1 MFPRIFDR
9 YLARQVGMATLMGV
23 ALLSGVMVLGNLYKQ
38 MDELLGNTALPVG
51 VMAEFVALVI
61 PFSLIFTIP
70 WALLTA
76 ILLVFGRLSADNEL
90 VSLRM
95 TGMSMTRICA
105 PVFALAIVLSGLCL
119 WVNVSLAPSAKD
131 RMKRLFYDVAIK
143 NPETLF
149 QEGQVLERMPG
160 YRIYTSKRDGK
171 DLTDLHIL
179 QITGQ
184 HVDSYIHAKSAVIE
198 TQKDKLDF
206 TMLLKEVNIE
216 ILKEKDHGQPPQAQA
231 QAADATATPQKK
243 SWTPP
248 RPPAFKVLPIQFPL
262 SEMQKEVVRVNASMK
277 ASSALAE
284 EVKTWK
290 DSMTGEALTP
300 VQRSL
305 SLTELSKRYSFSMA
319 CFTFALVGIPLG
331 VTAQRRETSSGFA
344 LSLATATVYLV
355 FIILADTLN
364 DKPAAMPHL
373 IMWVPNVL
381 FLGMGG
387 WLFYKLSRK

>member
-9 YLARQVGMATLMGV
+9 YLARQVGSATFIGV

-38 MDELLGNTALPVG
+38 MDDLLGNTTLPLSVL
-51 VMAEFVALVI
+51 AEFVTLII

-95 TGMSMTRICA
+95 TGMSMTRIAA
-105 PVFALAIVLSGLCL
+105 PIFVLAIVLSALCL
-119 WVNVSLAPSAKD
+119 WVNVSLAPTAKD

-149 QEGQVLERMPG
+149 QEGVVLDRMPG
-160 YRIYTSKRDGK
+160 YRIYTSKREGK
-171 DLTDLHIL
+171 DMKDLHIIKL
-179 QITGQ
+179 GGRGNMSVDTYIT
-184 HVDSYIHAKSAVIE
+184 AKTARLES
-198 TQKDKLDF
+198 QKDKLDF
-206 TMLLKEVNIE
+206 TMQLQDVNVEHLKME
-216 ILKEKDHGQPPQAQA
+216 
-231 QAADATATPQKK
+231 ATPEPANDLNA
-243 SWTPP
+243 PP
-248 RPPAFKVLPIQFPL
+248 NPLTWETLPIEFPL
-262 SEMQKEVVRVNASMK
+262 SDMQKEVVRINASMK
-277 ASSALAE
+277 SSSALAE
-284 EVKTWK
+284 EVRSWK
-290 DSMTGEALTP
+290 DSTTGQELDAQ
-300 VQRSL
+300 QRSV
-305 SLTELSKRYSFSMA
+305 SLTELSKRFSFSLA
-319 CFTFALVGIPLG
+319 CFTFTLVGIPLG

-373 IMWVPNVL
+373 VMWVPNVL
-381 FLGMGG
+381 FLGIGG
-387 WLFYKLSRK
+387 WLFYKLSKK

>member
-9 YLARQVGMATLMGV
+9 YLGRQVGSATLIGV
-23 ALLSGVMVLGNLYKQ
+23 ALLSGVMVLGNVYKKL
-38 MDELLGNTALPVG
+38 DELLGNTELPISVIL
-51 VMAEFVALVI
+51 EFVAMVI

-70 WALLTA
+70 WAFLTA

-95 TGMSMTRICA
+95 TGMSMARICV
-105 PVFALAIVLSGLCL
+105 PVFVLALMLSGICL
-119 WVNVSLAPSAKD
+119 WVNVSLAPAAKNH
-131 RMKRLFYDVAIK
+131 MKRLFYQVAVK

-149 QEGQVLERMPG
+149 QEGQVLERVPG
-160 YRIYTSKRDGK
+160 YRIYTGKRTDK
-171 DLTDLHIL
+171 ELNDLHIIKL
-179 QITGQ
+179 ENGSQAA
-184 HVDSYIHAKSAVIE
+184 SYIRAE
-198 TQKDKLDF
+198 TGAIQTVPGKLDF
-206 TMLLKEVNIE
+206 TMLLQNVGIE
-216 ILKEKDHGQPPQAQA
+216 HLPSQPADGQAVAPKPLSL
-231 QAADATATPQKK
+231 TEFP
-243 SWTPP
+243 
-248 RPPAFKVLPIQFPL
+248 LEFPL
-262 SEMQKEVVRVNASMK
+262 SDMQKDAVRVNASMK
-277 ASSALAE
+277 STSALAE
-284 EVKTWK
+284 EVRTWK
-290 DSMTGEALTP
+290 DTFTGEQLTD
-300 VQRSL
+300 VTRSL
-305 SLTELSKRYSFSMA
+305 SLTELSKRYSFSLA

-381 FLGMGG
+381 FLGIGG

>member
-9 YLARQVGMATLMGV
+9 YLGRQVGSATLIGV
-23 ALLSGVMVLGNLYKQ
+23 ALLSGVMVLGNVYKKL
-38 MDELLGNTALPVG
+38 DELLGNTELPLSV
-51 VMAEFVALVI
+51 VAEFVTLVI

-70 WALLTA
+70 WAFLTA

-95 TGMSMTRICA
+95 TGMSMTRICT
-105 PVFALAIVLSGLCL
+105 PVFALALILSGICL
-119 WVNVSLAPSAKD
+119 WVNVSLAPAAKD
-131 RMKRLFYDVAIK
+131 RMKRLFYQVAVK

-149 QEGQVLERMPG
+149 QEGQVLERVPG
-160 YRIYTSKRDGK
+160 FRIYTGKRK
-171 DLTDLHIL
+171 DKELVDLHIIKL
-179 QITGQ
+179 DNTANVG
-184 HVDSYIHAKSAVIE
+184 SYIHAKNGHIQTE
-198 TQKDKLDF
+198 KDKLDF
-206 TMLLKEVNIE
+206 TMQLKDVSMEHLQTQAPTGQTSAPKPVRFTETAIE
-216 ILKEKDHGQPPQAQA
+216 
-231 QAADATATPQKK
+231 
-243 SWTPP
+243 
-248 RPPAFKVLPIQFPL
+248 FPL
-262 SEMQKEVVRVNASMK
+262 SEMQKEAVRVNASMK
-277 ASSALAE
+277 TTSALAE
-284 EVKTWK
+284 EVGTWR
-290 DSMTGEALTP
+290 DALTGHP
-300 VQRSL
+300 LDKVARSQ
-305 SLTELSKRYSFSMA
+305 SLTELNKRYSFSLA

-373 IMWVPNVL
+373 IMWVPNVI

>member
-9 YLARQVGMATLMGV
+9 YLGRQVGSATLIGV
-23 ALLSGVMVLGNLYKQ
+23 ALLSGVMVLGNVYKKL
-38 MDELLGNTALPVG
+38 DELLGNTELPLSV
-51 VMAEFVALVI
+51 VAEFVTLVI

-70 WALLTA
+70 WAFLTA

-95 TGMSMTRICA
+95 TGMSMKRICA
-105 PVFALAIVLSGLCL
+105 PVFALALILSGVCL
-119 WVNVSLAPSAKD
+119 WVNVSLAPAAKD
-131 RMKRLFYDVAIK
+131 RMKRLFYQVAVK

-149 QEGQVLERMPG
+149 QEGQVLERVPG
-160 YRIYTSKRDGK
+160 YRIYTGKRKDK
-171 DLTDLHIL
+171 DLVDLHIIKL
-179 QITGQ
+179 DNTANVG
-184 HVDSYIHAKSAVIE
+184 SYIHAKNGQIQ

-206 TMLLKEVNIE
+206 TMQLKEVSMEHLQTPAASGE
-216 ILKEKDHGQPPQAQA
+216 IVA
-231 QAADATATPQKK
+231 
-243 SWTPP
+243 P
-248 RPPAFKVLPIQFPL
+248 RPVSLTETAIEFPL
-262 SEMQKEVVRVNASMK
+262 SEMQREAVRVNASMK
-277 ASSALAE
+277 TTSALAE
-284 EVKTWK
+284 EVSTMK
-290 DSMTGEALTP
+290 DSFSGEPMDKVA
-300 VQRSL
+300 RSQ
-305 SLTELSKRYSFSMA
+305 SLTELNKRYSFSLA